1 MMLKAKHHPVI
12 YPFFKWY
19 SLFIIKRSFARVN
32 ISGNYADKKLPVLL
46 ISNHIGWWDGFW
58 AVYLNQLIFKR
69 KFYFMM
75 LEEQLKK
82 HWYFNLSG
90 GFSVKKNSRSII
102 DTLDYAAELLKEAGN
117 IVLLFPQGGI
127 ESMHQHTIKFENG
140 TRRIL
145 SSLENKV
152 QVIFVANFTD
162 YFSDKKPT
170 LNSYLL
176 DYSEGDFINQN
187 LESAYSAFYLN
198 SLQQQIN
205 LKK

>member
-1 MMLKAKHHPVI
+1 MMLKAKHHPII

-19 SLFIIKRSFARVN
+19 SRHIIKRSFARVN
-32 ISGNYADKKLPVLL
+32 IIGNYSDKKLPVLL

-58 AVYLNQLIFKR
+58 AVYLNHYVFKR
-69 KFYFMM
+69 KFHFMM

-102 DTLDYAAELLKEAGN
+102 ETLDYANELLKEAGN
-117 IVLLFPQGGI
+117 IVLLFPQGAI
-127 ESMHQHTIKFENG
+127 ESMHQHTIKFEKG
-140 TRRIL
+140 TGRIL

-170 LNSYLL
+170 LNSYLM
-176 DYSEGDFINQN
+176 DYSKGDFTNQH

-198 SLQQQIN
+198 CLQQQIN